1 MENEK
6 KKKQPKSKVLIKPKI
21 NINLDKTKAKVDMK
35 LGDKI
40 NAQIQGYGKTKNI
53 ITSSNKLKGAGVKGK
68 IQYTQGKHSISGQ
81 GSFKPN
87 RKKNKSVGLIYQ
99 YKF

>member
-6 KKKQPKSKVLIKPKI
+6 KKKQLKSKVLIKPKI

-68 IQYTQGKHSISGQ
+68 LEYTTGRHSISGQ
-81 GSFKPN
+81 GSFKPD
-87 RKKNKSVGLIYQ
+87 RKEGSAGLT
-99 YKF
+99 YKFKF